1 MADPSLGHSV
11 FNTNTLGNL
20 RINALRAGTV
30 SELVG
35 LLEATEAAYNGLY
48 TLTLALG
55 VDPLRRLRR
64 GYPWAYGYQLA
75 RDTGPLDRE
84 LIPPRDR
91 LVIARVS
98 IESPG
103 FWEVLGQLNPLQQL
117 REYLNDR
124 HRRRQ
129 DREYR
134 ELAEQERLTLENQV
148 LERQLL
154 ERDNALWRE
163 RFELLREM
171 GYSDDE
177 LRLLI
182 WKTAG
187 LPLARLGHYQDVRMI
202 EDAQ

>member
-1 MADPSLGHSV
+1 MADPSFGSTV
-11 FNTNTLGNL
+11 FNSNTLGSI

-30 SELVG
+30 SEVVG

-55 VDPLRRLRR
+55 VDPRRSRHR
-64 GYPWAYGYQLA
+64 GYPWAYGYQLS
-75 RDTGPLDRE
+75 REVYPLDSE
-84 LIPPRDR
+84 LILPRDR
-91 LVIARVS
+91 LIVARVS

-103 FWEVLGQLNPLQQL
+103 FWEFLGQLNPLQQL

-129 DREYR
+129 DRDYR
-134 ELAEQERLTLENQV
+134 EQAEQERLTLENQI

-163 RFELLREM
+163 RFELLRDM
-171 GYSDDE
+171 GYTDDE
-177 LRLLI
+177 LRILI

-187 LPLARLGHYQDVRMI
+187 LPLAKLARYQDVMMI

>member
-1 MADPSLGHSV
+1 MADESFNPSV
-11 FNTNTLGNL
+11 FNSNTLGGL
-20 RINALRAGTV
+20 RINARRAGTV
-30 SELVG
+30 SEIVG

-55 VDPLRRLRR
+55 IDPRRRFRR
-64 GYPWAYGYQLA
+64 AYPWAYGYQMA
-75 RDTGPLDRE
+75 HDTGPLDRD

-91 LVIARVS
+91 LIVARIS

-103 FWEVLGQLNPLQQL
+103 FWEFLGQLNPLQQL

-129 DREYR
+129 DRDYR
-134 ELAEQERLTLENQV
+134 ELAEQEKLTLENQL
-148 LERQLL
+148 LERQLQ
-154 ERDNALWRE
+154 ERDNALWRD
-163 RFELLREM
+163 RLELLREM
-171 GYSDDE
+171 GYTDDE

-187 LPLARLGHYQDVRMI
+187 LPLTRLAHFQDVMMI
-202 EDAQ
+202 EDAR